1 MLGLEALVCLTLCW
15 QDSEANMGIAEI
27 IAIFNIVA
35 PEVFSFI
42 NQQKQTTNPAT
53 GQLWT
58 YAEILADAGVKLDA
72 EHAQLM
78 QDLAADIAAGAH

>member
-1 MLGLEALVCLTLCW
+1 
-15 QDSEANMGIAEI
+15 MGIAEI
-27 IAIFNIVA
+27 IAIFNIVG

-42 NQQKQTTNPAT
+42 NSQKQKTNPAT
-53 GQLWT
+53 GKPWT
-58 YAEILADAGVKLDA
+58 YSEILADAAIKLDA